1 MPGAWQMP
9 QGGIDA
15 GETPRQAA
23 LRELREETGTA
34 SAAIVAE
41 ASEWLSYELP
51 PPLLG
56 KALRGRYRGQTM
68 KWFAMRFS
76 GRDDDI
82 DIHGVAEPEF
92 EALALDEGGRHRR
105 FRRALQARH
114 LCPRVRGFRPSARLS
129 GPTATSMGRLG

>member
-23 LRELREETGTA
+23 LRELCEETGTA

-92 EALALDEGGRHRR
+92 EAWRWMKGADITASVVPFKRDIYARVFAGFAPLLA
-105 FRRALQARH
+105 
-114 LCPRVRGFRPSARLS
+114 
-129 GPTATSMGRLG
+129 